1 MIEKKYGIIGKPLT
15 HSLSPTLHNFWFKKY
30 NINASYSLIEVDL
43 DKIENII
50 NKIKKKKLQGI
61 NVTVPYKQA
70 VIPFLD
76 LIINDAKETSSVN
89 TIYLNDKNKIDFFF
103 WHECNNTNPKAP
115 NHSPDLSV
123 ITKDSDKIV
132 VSYSTITSAMHLAA
146 YMGAKN
152 IFLCGHDCCEIQG
165 KAWVDGYYDNI
176 KPVHEDQQGYVGWL
190 KQIKLHSVQ
199 VKFAIENNF
208 DCNVFELTP
217 TLFRESVT
225 YE

>member
-1 MIEKKYGIIGKPLT
+1 MKSQEISLLKNT
-15 HSLSPTLHNFWFKKY
+15 HHGEDIYVLGSGPSMNYFNTAFFN
-30 NINASYSLIEVDL
+30 
-43 DKIENII
+43 
-50 NKIKKKKLQGI
+50 NKIIVGVNRICRYVKCDYTILKDAEGLEE
-61 NVTVPYKQA
+61 
-70 VIPFLD
+70 
-76 LIINDAKETSSVN
+76 INDSSQHGKIVASEYLHANKHAK
-89 TIYLNDKNKIDFFF
+89 ILNDKNKIDFFF

-176 KPVHEDQQGYVGWL
+176 KPVHED
-190 KQIKLHSVQ
+190 SVQ

>member
-1 MIEKKYGIIGKPLT
+1 MKSQEISLLKNT
-15 HSLSPTLHNFWFKKY
+15 HHGEDIYVLGSGPSMNYFK
-30 NINASYSLIEVDL
+30 SSFFD
-43 DKIENII
+43 
-50 NKIKKKKLQGI
+50 NKI
-61 NVTVPYKQA
+61 
-70 VIPFLD
+70 VIGVNRICRYVKCDYTILK
-76 LIINDAKETSSVN
+76 DAEGLKEIDDSGQHGKIVASEYLHAN
-89 TIYLNDKNKIDFFF
+89 KHAKILNDKNKIDFFF
-103 WHECNNTNPKAP
+103 RHQCNNTNSKAP

-165 KAWVDGYYDNI
+165 KAWIDGYYDNV
-176 KPVHEDQQGYVGWL
+176 KPVHKDQQGYVSWL
-190 KQIKLHSVQ
+190 NQIKLHSIQ
-199 VKFAIENNF
+199 VKFTIENNF

>member
-1 MIEKKYGIIGKPLT
+1 MNIATLKNTHQGEDIYVLGSGPSMNHFNKAFFNNKIIIGV
-15 HSLSPTLHNFWFKKY
+15 NRICRY
-30 NINASYSLIEVDL
+30 
-43 DKIENII
+43 
-50 NKIKKKKLQGI
+50 IKCDYTILKDVEGLKE
-61 NVTVPYKQA
+61 
-70 VIPFLD
+70 
-76 LIINDAKETSSVN
+76 INDSSQHGKIVASEYLHANKHAK
-89 TIYLNDKNKIDFFF
+89 ILNDKNKIDFFF
-103 WHECNNTNPKAP
+103 RHQCNNTNSKAP

-165 KAWVDGYYDNI
+165 KAWIDGYYDNI
-176 KPVHEDQQGYVGWL
+176 KPVHQNQQGYVGWL
-190 KQIKLHSVQ
+190 NQIKLHSIQ